1 MYIIHTHTYELYL
14 HKFTKHFEYDAQILT
29 YTHVCCDKERD
40 FADQRNVTMAT
51 AGASGLSAASDL
63 EMSYPIESVPSPGS
77 SENIWTKRW
86 KVKESWVVDYKRL
99 VEWVST
105 PVCTIQQ
112 YQ

>member
-63 EMSYPIESVPSPGS
+63 EMSYPIESVPSPAPQKTSGP
-77 SENIWTKRW
+77 NDGKL
-86 KVKESWVVDYKRL
+86 KNL
-99 VEWVST
+99 G
-105 PVCTIQQ
+105 
-112 YQ
+112 